1 LDGGKPLAVKM
12 SQINTQHHELENIIG
27 VSGDLKLKRV
37 CDSKTCMG
45 QRRLFNR
52 VGLSTFKRSWA
63 YTCERCD
70 NYYYLQVKSQ
80 ERTAVR

>member
-1 LDGGKPLAVKM
+1 M
-12 SQINTQHHELENIIG
+12 SQADLELITG
-27 VSGDLKLKRV
+27 QAGDKVILRV

-45 QRRLFNR
+45 QKRLFNR
-52 VGLSTFKRSWA
+52 VGLSTFKRSWV

-70 NYYYLQVKSQ
+70 NYCYLQVKSQ

>member
-1 LDGGKPLAVKM
+1 M
-12 SQINTQHHELENIIG
+12 SQADLELITGQAGDKII
-27 VSGDLKLKRV
+27 LRV

-45 QRRLFNR
+45 QKRLFNR
-52 VGLSTFKRSWA
+52 VGLSTFKRSWV
-63 YTCERCD
+63 YTCKRCD